1 MTHPRARPHFQVAIT
16 TLDART
22 DAPTH
27 RRVLDLIGADMDGRR
42 ASSGGGVFSRPSVT
56 QPTAGALQPRLAE
69 LFSPHHRLQSP

>member
-1 MTHPRARPHFQVAIT
+1 MTYPRARLHSQVAIT

-42 ASSGGGVFSRPSVT
+42 ASSDGVVFSRQSVS
-56 QPTAGALQPRLAE
+56 QPTAGTPQPRLAE
-69 LFSPHHRLQSP
+69 LFSPHHC